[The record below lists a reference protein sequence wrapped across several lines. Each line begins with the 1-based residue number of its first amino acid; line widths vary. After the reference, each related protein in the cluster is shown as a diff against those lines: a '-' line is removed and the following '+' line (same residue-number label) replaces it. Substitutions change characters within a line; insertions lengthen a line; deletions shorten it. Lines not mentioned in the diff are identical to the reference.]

1 MGGHRASCMASQL
14 FGPGKVQYTLGAP
27 RGAAQRAASSE
38 QRENFAIFL
47 FSAGGRVLEMYSFG
61 IFRAFV
67 AQYLEFRI
75 LVFLMETF
83 SKKNTRE
90 RRGVKK
96 KIDNNCPYII

>member
-1 MGGHRASCMASQL
+1 MVL
-14 FGPGKVQYTLGAP
+14 PEVQ
-27 RGAAQRAASSE
+27 RSE

-47 FSAGGRVLEMYSFG
+47 FSAGGLVLEMYSFG

-83 SKKNTRE
+83 SKKNMRRE

-96 KIDNNCPYII
+96 KIDNNCLYII